1 MEDLSQSFRK
11 KMDIVNAAESQRG
24 LMMRSESFSLAG
36 SFMSKKDTN
45 VDSKATITELLKH
58 RQLKINLICSCLIWL
73 MSSFNFYLI
82 TFYLKSFPGSIYV
95 NSICF
100 AGADMIAFL
109 SSGII
114 LKKLSISQGLTI
126 SYSTSLVAGIA
137 YLFLFRLK
145 MDSVIP
151 VIVFFSR
158 IGGSMSFNI
167 GYISVARLFPT

>member
-1 MEDLSQSFRK
+1 MRKSQLPGMRSSFLDRDLRENMEDLSQSFRK

-36 SFMSKKDTN
+36 SFMSKKDN
-45 VDSKATITELLKH
+45 NDDSKATIGELLKH

-100 AGADMIAFL
+100 AGADMIAFM

-114 LKKLSISQGLTI
+114 LKKLSIS
-126 SYSTSLVAGIA
+126 
-137 YLFLFRLK
+137 
-145 MDSVIP
+145 
-151 VIVFFSR
+151 
-158 IGGSMSFNI
+158 
-167 GYISVARLFPT
+167 

>member
-1 MEDLSQSFRK
+1 MRKSQLPGMRSSFLDRDLRENMEDLSQSFRK

-36 SFMSKKDTN
+36 SFMSKKDNN
-45 VDSKATITELLKH
+45 VDSKATIGELLKH

-100 AGADMIAFL
+100 AGADMIAFM

-114 LKKLSISQGLTI
+114 LKKLSIS
-126 SYSTSLVAGIA
+126 
-137 YLFLFRLK
+137 
-145 MDSVIP
+145 
-151 VIVFFSR
+151 
-158 IGGSMSFNI
+158 
-167 GYISVARLFPT
+167 